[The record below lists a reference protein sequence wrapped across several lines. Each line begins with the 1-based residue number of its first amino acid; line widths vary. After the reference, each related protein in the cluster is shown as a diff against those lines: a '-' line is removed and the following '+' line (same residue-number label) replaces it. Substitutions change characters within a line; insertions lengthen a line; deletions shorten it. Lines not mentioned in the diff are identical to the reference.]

1 MNYYPLLTALGL
13 LFLAASFL
21 VTHRTGRT
29 ALVVLSCVAF
39 LVAAILTVVGT
50 AGVPGG

>member
-1 MNYYPLLTALGL
+1 MNYYELLIALGL

-29 ALVVLSCVAF
+29 ALIVLSCVAF
-39 LVAAILTVVGT
+39 LVAAILTFAGT
-50 AGVPGG
+50 VGVPGG

>member
-1 MNYYPLLTALGL
+1 MNYPLMIALGL

-21 VTHRTGRT
+21 MTHSTGRI

-39 LVAAILTVVGT
+39 LVAVILTFVGT